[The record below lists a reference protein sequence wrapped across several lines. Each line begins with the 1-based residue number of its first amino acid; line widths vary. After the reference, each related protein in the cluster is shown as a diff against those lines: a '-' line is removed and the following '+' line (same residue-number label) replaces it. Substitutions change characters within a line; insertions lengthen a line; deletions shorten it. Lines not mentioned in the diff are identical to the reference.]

1 MVHQGFMSS
10 SPRATQTD
18 SSAEKVSSWGKHI
31 AKSRINTEQSSPTT
45 EKNKKKNPFI
55 ALWCNANLF
64 PSPNPI
70 QLTQHTA

>member
-45 EKNKKKNPFI
+45 EKNKKKT
-55 ALWCNANLF
+55 L
-64 PSPNPI
+64 S
-70 QLTQHTA
+70 